1 MSELHKIVFVG
12 LDNAGKT
19 SILRMLEGTY
29 SGMDQIKPTLGTERT
44 DFEIMG
50 FQIKNWD
57 LGGQERYRKEHLQR
71 YKDVL
76 FATDFLIF
84 VLDIQRET
92 RFEEA
97 VIYFEDILLALKR
110 LKIKCPVL
118 LCLHKA
124 DPDILEK
131 EDLQKNLDAAT
142 ALFNDSAKIQDLKIK
157 IFNTSIFD
165 RKSLIE
171 MFSYSIS
178 ELIQLTLLNRVLNEF
193 RQESDKYGVLGSV
206 LFDQHLFVVG
216 SSFPNPTIKNACFN
230 TLNALTDITRDFKSV
245 YDANRPI
252 ELNLPVIGGSIYKFS
267 FMRIPKLPDTY
278 YHLIMGAPSL
288 KVTESIAL
296 FQDNFVAKI
305 NNTIYSQI
313 QTSD

>member
-12 LDNAGKT
+12 LDAAGKT
-19 SILRMLEGTY
+19 SILRALEGTY
-29 SGMDQIKPTLGTERT
+29 SGLDQIKPTLGTERS

-57 LGGQERYRKEHLQR
+57 LGGQERYRKEHLQG

-76 FATDFLIF
+76 LATDFLIF
-84 VLDIQRET
+84 VLDIQNDK

-97 VIYFEDILLALKR
+97 EIYFDDVILALKR

-124 DPDILEK
+124 DPDVIESSS
-131 EDLQKNLDAAT
+131 LQKNLKVAAN
-142 ALFNDSAKIQDLKIK
+142 LFNAAAKKQDLKIK
-157 IFNTSIFD
+157 TYNTSIYD
-165 RKSLIE
+165 RKSLLE

-178 ELIQLTLLNRVLNEF
+178 ELIQLTLLNRVLDEF

-216 SSFPNPTIKNACFN
+216 SSFPNPAIKSACFN

-252 ELNLPVIGGSIYKFS
+252 ELNLPVIGGSLYKFS

-288 KVTESIAL
+288 KVIESIAL
-296 FQDNFVAKI
+296 FQNNFVAKI

-313 QTSD
+313 QTSN

>member
-1 MSELHKIVFVG
+1 MSGLHKIVFVG
-12 LDNAGKT
+12 LDAAGKT
-19 SILRMLEGTY
+19 SILQMLEGTY
-29 SGMDQIKPTLGTERT
+29 SGLDQIKPTLGTERT
-44 DFEIMG
+44 DLEIMG

-84 VLDIQRET
+84 VLDIQREI

-97 VIYFEDILLALKR
+97 VIYFEDVLLALKR

-124 DPDILEK
+124 DPDIIEK
-131 EDLQKNLDAAT
+131 GDLQKNLDVAT
-142 ALFNDSAKIQDLKIK
+142 SLFNDTAKRQDLKIK
-157 IFNTSIFD
+157 LFNTSIFD

-193 RQESDKYGVLGSV
+193 RQKSDKFGVLGSV

-252 ELNLPVIGGSIYKFS
+252 ELNLPVIGGSLYKFS